1 MAYPL
6 LPYFAIDPV
15 TYDYFP
21 TRHQCFVYRN
31 HEMITAARCARVLGC
46 TEAEA
51 VALAADMGVA
61 FADAATEETWRKR
74 GYITLIRANWH
85 LLTYAQLCLLLDWD
99 EDYLAFILQED
110 DFLRVKL
117 GNHKPKCETLTV
129 RPLTEEERR
138 MTEAI
143 RRVTE
148 EVEAAMGAP
157 TLRPFDFAAVYPKTL
172 TERKNPSR
180 FEATFC
186 HSYCALYGDLFSD
199 EALLDASFPD
209 ELLRSYAAMGIDGV
223 WTQAV
228 LYSMIPCQYDPSLS
242 EGWEKRIK
250 GLNAL
255 IKRLSRYGMKLY
267 LYVNE
272 PREMSE
278 SVFEKHPHLR
288 GDVNKPGFASLCLS
302 VPEAQDFLRDSIK
315 KLTELAPGL
324 GGYITLTASENH
336 TNCYSHKKAGE
347 TTCPRCKDKK
357 PSDLYALVNR
367 LIYEGATAAD
377 PNILV
382 MAYNWVWDREPN
394 GFEDTVAG
402 LPRDIAVLAVSE
414 RGKKKMIG
422 PVETTASDY
431 SISIPGPSDMTLG
444 RWAIARER
452 GSKIAAKVQMNCS
465 WELCSVPYLPV
476 FGHFYQAI
484 RDLCE
489 RADPNILMMTWTHG
503 GFPSPVYSMVSR
515 MTEKGATIPS
525 LDEMLTSLFPNA
537 IKERLL
543 PAIRAF
549 DDAFDFYP
557 FSVSTMYVG
566 SQHMGPALPLWK
578 KQTGYSACMIGPTYD
593 KEADWRY
600 PFTREVYGEAMKKLT
615 DGLKEGLSMLRAA
628 YEGRT
633 LTDEDRLLL
642 DCAEGMY
649 LHFASAYNHFLF
661 SCLREEEG
669 ADLTPYVLAEEE
681 LALAEAALI
690 GRNPTVGYEASN
702 HYLFTRTDL
711 FEKVLC
717 CRQLLGKL

>member
-1 MAYPL
+1 MSAGAPKRDENARFRRRL
-6 LPYFAIDPV
+6 IFPY
-15 TYDYFP
+15 
-21 TRHQCFVYRN
+21 
-31 HEMITAARCARVLGC
+31 CANYGDVLQD
-46 TEAEA
+46 E
-51 VALAADMGVA
+51 
-61 FADAATEETWRKR
+61 DAAS
-74 GYITLIRANWH
+74 
-85 LLTYAQLCLLLDWD
+85 C
-99 EDYLAFILQED
+99 
-110 DFLRVKL
+110 
-117 GNHKPKCETLTV
+117 
-129 RPLTEEERR
+129 
-138 MTEAI
+138 
-143 RRVTE
+143 
-148 EVEAAMGAP
+148 
-157 TLRPFDFAAVYPKTL
+157 
-172 TERKNPSR
+172 
-180 FEATFC
+180 
-186 HSYCALYGDLFSD
+186 
-199 EALLDASFPD
+199 
-209 ELLRSYAAMGIDGV
+209 
-223 WTQAV
+223 
-228 LYSMIPCQYDPSLS
+228 S
-242 EGWEKRIK
+242 EGLIARLAER
-250 GLNAL
+250 GVDAL
-255 IKRLSRYGMKLY
+255 WFHVVLSTLSTDPKYPEWGKDARRRRESLKKLVARAAKYGVKVF

-394 GFEDTVAG
+394 GFEETVAG
-402 LPRDIAVLAVSE
+402 LPKDVAVLAVSE
-414 RGKKKMIG
+414 RGKEKMVG
-422 PVETTASDY
+422 PVKAVVSDY
-431 SISIPGPSDMTLG
+431 AISIPGPSDVTLG
-444 RWAIARER
+444 RWKTARER
-452 GSKIAAKVQMNCS
+452 GSKIAAKVQLNVS

-489 RADPNILMMTWTHG
+489 KADPNILMMTWTHG

-543 PAIRAF
+543 PALRAF

-633 LTDEDRLLL
+633 LTSEDRLLL

-702 HYLFTRTDL
+702 HSLFTRTDL